1 MRIDVHAHL
10 IAPEYLDVL
19 DELGGIEQVGRTIRS
34 MGWSDVGADLT
45 ARREAMA
52 QAEVDVQVLSIS
64 SNAPYFREEAKA
76 VAATR
81 YANDLY
87 ATVVHAGGGRFAAFG
102 TLPLPHVDAAIA
114 ETGRVL
120 DELGMLGVTVN
131 TTVFGVPIADPAFTS
146 LFAELD
152 RRGAVLFVHSAALGC
167 GSQAIR
173 DARLTTGLGA
183 VVEDSL
189 CVLQLLQAEFPTR
202 FPHLRIVCAHLG
214 GTLPYLI
221 ERLGIRADTF
231 LGAGPP
237 LRERLRY
244 FWYDTVNGAP
254 GALRLAHEL
263 LGAERLLLGTDYP
276 FLRGDAHRHAVAYV
290 AEAGLPDVDVERIYA
305 GNAQAMFGERLRCS
319 KPA

>member
-10 IAPEYLDVL
+10 IAAEYLDVL

-34 MGWSDVGADLT
+34 MGWDDVAADLA

-87 ATVVHAGGGRFAAFG
+87 ARVVRDGGSRFAAFG
-102 TLPLPHVDAAIA
+102 TLPLPHVEAAIA
-114 ETGRVL
+114 ETRRVL

-131 TTVFGVPIADPAFTS
+131 TTVFGTPIADAAFS
-146 LFAELD
+146 PLFTELD
-152 RRGAVLFVHSAALGC
+152 RRGAVVFIHSAALGC

-189 CVLQLLQAEFPTR
+189 CALQLLQAEFPTR
-202 FPHLRIVCAHLG
+202 FPRLRIISAHLG

-221 ERLGIRADTF
+221 ERLGSRTNAF
-231 LGAGPP
+231 LGPGPP

-254 GALRLAHEL
+254 GSLRLAHEL
-263 LGAERLLLGTDYP
+263 LGVERLLLGTDYP
-276 FLRGDAHRHAVAYV
+276 FLRGDNHLHAVRYV
-290 AEAGLPDVDVERIYA
+290 AEAGLSEIDVERIYA
-305 GNAQAMFGERLRCS
+305 GNALTMFGERLRCS
-319 KPA
+319 NLA